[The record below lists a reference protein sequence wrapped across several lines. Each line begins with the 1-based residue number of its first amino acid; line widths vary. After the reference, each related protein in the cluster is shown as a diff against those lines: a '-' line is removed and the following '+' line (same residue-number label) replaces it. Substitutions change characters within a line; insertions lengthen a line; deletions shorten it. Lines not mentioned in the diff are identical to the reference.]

1 MKPSPF
7 EQIPLYPR
15 LGEQEGSLT
24 SGGERLESMTDEQ
37 LVALT
42 QEGNLQAFNRLTARW
57 QTSIYHFVLR
67 VLGNQE
73 DARDVCQE
81 ALLKAYLN
89 IKRLRDG
96 RKFKAWLHH
105 IALNLCRDRFRSA
118 TARVHLRAYEEEG
131 LDEKRIAAERAEEW
145 SPESMATQGD
155 LLRVLG
161 DVLNQIPTEQRS
173 ALLLREYHGFTSEEI
188 GEITGVPAATV
199 RTRIFYGLRS
209 IRKQLDRRGIG

>member
-1 MKPSPF
+1 MNDSPF
-7 EQIPLYPR
+7 EQIPIYPR
-15 LGEQEGSLT
+15 PTFQEGSKT
-24 SGGERLESMTDEQ
+24 SGGHGLESLTDEQ

-42 QEGNLQAFNRLTARW
+42 QQGNLQAFNNLTSRW
-57 QTSIYHFVLR
+57 QASIYRFVLR

-89 IKRLRDG
+89 IQRLRDG

-118 TARVHLRAYEEEG
+118 TAKADVRTYEEEG
-131 LDEKRIAAERAEEW
+131 FDEKRLAAEHAEAR
-145 SPESMATQGD
+145 SPETHAAQED
-155 LLRVLG
+155 LLRILG
-161 DVLNQIPTEQRS
+161 DVFHQIPVEQRS

-209 IRKQLDRRGIG
+209 IRKQLDRRGIN

>member
-1 MKPSPF
+1 MKNNPF
-7 EQIPLYPR
+7 EQIPIYPR
-15 LGEQEGSLT
+15 HPHQEGFGT
-24 SGGERLESMTDEQ
+24 SGGQRLESMTDEQ

-42 QEGNLQAFNRLTARW
+42 QEGNLQAFNNLTSRW
-57 QTSIYHFVLR
+57 QASIYRFVLR

-81 ALLKAYLN
+81 ALLKAYVN
-89 IKRLRDG
+89 IGRLRNG

-118 TARVHLRAYEEEG
+118 TARADIRTFEEEG
-131 LDEKRIAAERAEEW
+131 FDEKRLAAEHALGR
-145 SPESMATQGD
+145 SPEAHATQNS

-161 DVLNQIPTEQRS
+161 DVFHQIPVEQRT

-209 IRKQLDRRGIG
+209 IRKQLDRRGIN

>member
-1 MKPSPF
+1 MSNGSF

-15 LGEQEGSLT
+15 HSQQEETGT
-24 SGGERLESMTDEQ
+24 SGGQRLESMTDEQ
-37 LVALT
+37 LVTLT
-42 QEGNLQAFNRLTARW
+42 QQGNLQAFNSLTSRW
-57 QTSIYHFVLR
+57 QTSIYRFVLR

-89 IKRLRDG
+89 IERLRDG
-96 RKFKAWLHH
+96 RKFKSWLHH

-118 TARVHLRAYEEEG
+118 TAKADVRSYEEEG
-131 LDEKRIAAERAEEW
+131 LDEKRVAAERAEER
-145 SPESMATQGD
+145 SPETDATKVG
-155 LLRVLG
+155 LFRILG
-161 DVLNQIPTEQRS
+161 EVFHQIPVEQRS

-209 IRKQLDRRGIG
+209 IRKQLDRRGIT